1 MSTAQLFA
9 EAIDALRALL
19 LSGAVWLVLLCGAL
33 GLAVYAVCV
42 AVWALPS
49 VAWQAVTAGL
59 AAAAAARAL
68 CGPVTAVRG
77 SEAPEVHPRP
87 GKRHAPA
94 WARVDDQPEIEEA
107 A

>member
-1 MSTAQLFA
+1 VTTAQLFA
-9 EAIDALRALL
+9 EALDTV
-19 LSGAVWLVLLCGAL
+19 GVLLKAGATWFVL
-33 GLAVYAVCV
+33 TAAVATLALYTVCV

-49 VAWQAVTAGL
+49 MAWQSVTAGL

-68 CGPVTAVRG
+68 HGPVTGVQG
-77 SEAPEVHPRP
+77 PEAPEALPRP

-94 WARVDDQPEIEEA
+94 WAHDTPPEIEEA

>member
-1 MSTAQLFA
+1 VTAALVE
-9 EAIDALRALL
+9 EALATIPVLLRA
-19 LSGAVWLVLLCGAL
+19 GAVWLVLLWGAL
-33 GLAVYAVCV
+33 GLALYAVCV

-49 VAWQAVTAGL
+49 MAWQAVTAGL

-68 CGPVTAVRG
+68 HGRVTAAQG
-77 SEAPEVHPRP
+77 PEAPEALPRP

-94 WARVDDQPEIEEA
+94 WAHTGDLNEA